1 MIKDIFD
8 YTKGELK
15 AELESL
21 GEKPYRAKQIF
32 SWLHARSAVSFDE
45 MTDLSKDLRARLKEK
60 YSIGGLSVP
69 DMQKSKLDG
78 TRKYLFRLYDGEL
91 IEGVFMEYREW
102 NTACISSQV
111 GCAMGCRFCASTV
124 DGLSRNMT
132 AGEMVQ
138 EVYEMERSTGKKI
151 SHIVVMGSGEPLL
164 NYDNLLRFIDI
175 ITDGDGKGV
184 SQRNITVSTCGIVPA
199 IERLAM
205 EKLGR
210 EHPQINLAISLHAS
224 NDDKRK
230 MLMPIAEKYSMAEL
244 VRASRLYY
252 EKTHRKITFEYAL
265 VKGENDS
272 EADARELAELLQ
284 GMPVLVNLIPVNPV
298 TESGYSRP
306 SREAVINFKNK
317 LENFGINGSIR
328 RELGSDI
335 DGACGQLRRKTINCS
350 KGE

>member
-124 DGLSRNMT
+124 DGLSRDMT

-335 DGACGQLRRKTINCS
+335 DGACGQLRMRHS
-350 KGE
+350 RDARR